1 MAASDL
7 GGDGLCV
14 WTAAG
19 GDAAGVD
26 TSLRAARAALAW
38 RSAGQALA
46 GQRADAGPAV
56 GAVAGPGSGP
66 FADAAWD
73 VAAAAD
79 SDSWER
85 VGGRQGGLA
94 GGGYGGTVRRERGGR
109 VCVDGGWGGL
119 RNGVGRSAG
128 HVGTGPGRDAGGV
141 AGCGSQSALC
151 VAVGASLRSLPDSS
165 MGPLEVIKVERFSY
179 RRRMIS
185 RRISPAL
192 GGKVLRPMS
201 SMINRSALR

>member
-46 GQRADAGPAV
+46 GQRADAG
-56 GAVAGPGSGP
+56 
-66 FADAAWD
+66 AAWD

-141 AGCGSQSALC
+141 ARCGSQSALC
-151 VAVGASLRSLPDSS
+151 VI
-165 MGPLEVIKVERFSY
+165 GP
-179 RRRMIS
+179 
-185 RRISPAL
+185 
-192 GGKVLRPMS
+192 GQ
-201 SMINRSALR
+201 

>member
-85 VGGRQGGLA
+85 VGGSQGRLA
-94 GGGYGGTVRRERGGR
+94 GGGYCGALRRGAGGVRLYGG
-109 VCVDGGWGGL
+109 GGWG
-119 RNGVGRSAG
+119 VCA
-128 HVGTGPGRDAGGV
+128 P
-141 AGCGSQSALC
+141 
-151 VAVGASLRSLPDSS
+151 
-165 MGPLEVIKVERFSY
+165 
-179 RRRMIS
+179 
-185 RRISPAL
+185 
-192 GGKVLRPMS
+192 
-201 SMINRSALR
+201 

>member
-1 MAASDL
+1 MAASDV

-94 GGGYGGTVRRERGGR
+94 GGGYGGTVRRGRGG
-109 VCVDGGWGGL
+109 GGCLGG
-119 RNGVGRSAG
+119 GR
-128 HVGTGPGRDAGGV
+128 GGV
-141 AGCGSQSALC
+141 RNSG
-151 VAVGASLRSLPDSS
+151 
-165 MGPLEVIKVERFSY
+165 
-179 RRRMIS
+179 
-185 RRISPAL
+185 
-192 GGKVLRPMS
+192 GGKSGP
-201 SMINRSALR
+201 